1 MVYSIFAR
9 HIILESCT
17 QGLNMDLSALKRNL
31 KKDISGLPEVSVAL
45 LGDTPTQLL
54 AMALKGYGVEEGMQ
68 ISLYEAEYNQIDFDI
83 LNISSELYDFQ
94 PRFIIIFQSAQKLA
108 KEFYASDKQ
117 ARNSFADRHVNKISR
132 YVETINSQLKSHII
146 YFNFAEYNDGIF
158 GNYGN
163 KIDFSFT
170 YQLRKINYELMHLSG
185 EYKNLYIND
194 VSAMQNRF
202 GQDFVFTPST
212 YINAGMVFSLDF
224 LPYVAKS
231 TVDIIKSVNGKIKK
245 CLVMD
250 LDNTLWGGIIGD
262 DGMEGIQIGNLGIGE
277 AFTQLQHWAKELKER
292 GIILAVCSKN
302 EEKTAM
308 EPFEKHPE
316 MVLRMDDI
324 AVFVANWNNK
334 ADNIRHI
341 QSVLNIGFDSLVF
354 IDDNPAERMIVR
366 ENLPEVTV
374 PELPEDPAEYLPFLQ
389 RLNLF
394 ETVSVTEEDGDRTR
408 QYQEESRRASVK
420 KSFVNED
427 EFLKSLEMKAV
438 YGPFEKMDIPRIAQL
453 TQRSN
458 QFNLRTVRYTEE
470 DIQRIAGSGDHYT
483 FSFKLADTFGDYGLV
498 STVIMEKI
506 SEKELLINTWLMSC
520 RVLKR
525 GLEQLVLNEITATAL
540 AQGFEHIIGE
550 YIPTSKNMM
559 VKDHYVNL
567 GFLPTGEENRWILNV
582 GEYQPRNHFIT
593 QS

>member
-1 MVYSIFAR
+1 
-9 HIILESCT
+9 
-17 QGLNMDLSALKRNL
+17 MDLSVLKRNL

-54 AMALKGYGVEEGMQ
+54 ALALKGYGVEEAMQ
-68 ISLYEAEYNQIDFDI
+68 IRLYEAEYNQIDFDI

-94 PRFIIIFQSAQKLA
+94 PRFVIIFQSAQKLA
-108 KEFYASDKQ
+108 KEFYAGDQQ
-117 ARNSFADRHVNKISR
+117 ARKSFADEHIDKVTR
-132 YVETINSQLKSHII
+132 YIETINSQLNCHII
-146 YFNFAEYNDGIF
+146 YCNFAEYNDGIF

-163 KIDFSFT
+163 TTRSSFT
-170 YQLRKINYELMHLSG
+170 YQLRKINYELMNLSG
-185 EYKNLYIND
+185 AFKNLYIND
-194 VSAMQNRF
+194 ISALQNRF
-202 GQDFVFTPST
+202 GQDFIFTPST

-224 LPYVAKS
+224 LPYVARN
-231 TVDIIKSVNGKIKK
+231 TVDIIKSINGKIKK

-277 AFTQLQHWAKELKER
+277 AFTQLQRWAKELKER

-324 AVFVANWNNK
+324 AVFVANWDNK

-354 IDDNPAERMIVR
+354 IDDNPVERKIVR
-366 ENLPEVTV
+366 ENLPDVTV
-374 PELPEDPAEYLPFLQ
+374 PELPEDPAEYLLFLQ

-408 QYQEESRRASVK
+408 QYQEEAKRASVK
-420 KSFVNED
+420 KSYVNED
-427 EFLKSLEMKAV
+427 EFLKSLEMKAIC
-438 YGPFEKMDIPRIAQL
+438 GPFEKMDIPRIAQL

-498 STVIMEKI
+498 STVIMEKTG
-506 SEKELLINTWLMSC
+506 EKELLINTWLMSC

-525 GLEQLVLNEITATAL
+525 GLEQLVLNEIAATAL
-540 AQGFEHIIGE
+540 EKGFEKVIGE

-559 VKDHYVNL
+559 VKDHYANL
-567 GFLPTGEENRWILNV
+567 GFLPSGEDNRWILNV
-582 GEYQPRNHFIT
+582 REYQPKNHFIT
-593 QS
+593 KS